1 MIHRNI
7 EHYLWTEIYRPK
19 KIADCI
25 LPERL
30 KTPFQEYVTQNN
42 IPNLL
47 LSGGAGVGKT
57 TVAKAMC
64 EEIGCDYLVIN
75 GSDESGIDTFRVKIK
90 NFASSM
96 SLAGGRKVIII
107 DEADYLNPNSTQP
120 ALRNAIE
127 EFAGNCSFIFTCN
140 FKNRIIDPLHS
151 RCAVVEFTLK
161 NNEKAQMA
169 SQFFKRIQSVL
180 QSEKVEYEDKV
191 VVELVKK
198 HFPDFRRVINE
209 FQRYS
214 QFGKIDSG
222 ILSQI
227 VDVSIGDIVKYIK
240 EKDFGAIRKWVAS
253 NDIDATVFFRKL
265 YDNLYDVL
273 KPQSIPQAVLI
284 LADYQYKQAFVADQ
298 EINTV
303 ACLTELMVG
312 CEFK

>member
-1 MIHRNI
+1 MM
-7 EHYLWTEIYRPK
+7 EHLLLTEKYRPK
-19 KIADCI
+19 TIADCI

-47 LSGGAGVGKT
+47 LAGGAGVGKT

-90 NFASSM
+90 NYASAM

-151 RCAVVEFTLK
+151 RCAVVDFTLK

-169 SQFFKRIQSVL
+169 TQFFKRIQSIL
-180 QSEKVEYEDKV
+180 RSENIEYEDRV
-191 VVELVKK
+191 VAELIKK

-209 FQRYS
+209 LQRYS

-222 ILSQI
+222 ILAHI
-227 VDVSIGDIVKYIK
+227 VEVSIGDIIKYIK
-240 EKDFGAIRKWVAS
+240 EKDFGSIRKWVAS
-253 NDIDATVFFRKL
+253 NDVDAAVFFRKL

-273 KPQSIPQAVLI
+273 KPQSIPQAVII
-284 LADYQYKQAFVADQ
+284 LADYQYKGAFCADS

-303 ACLTELMVG
+303 ACLTELMVA

>member
-1 MIHRNI
+1 MR
-7 EHYLWTEIYRPK
+7 ELLWVEAYRPK
-19 KIADCI
+19 TIADCI

-30 KTPFQEYVTQNN
+30 KKPFQEYVNQGN

-47 LSGGAGVGKT
+47 LAGGAGVGKT

-64 EEIGCDYLVIN
+64 EEVGCDYMVIN
-75 GSDESGIDTFRVKIK
+75 GSDESGIDVFRNKIK
-90 NFASSM
+90 TYASSM
-96 SLAGGRKVIII
+96 SIAGGRKVIII

-127 EFAGNCSFIFTCN
+127 EFSGNCSFIFTCN

-151 RCAVVEFTLK
+151 RCAVIDFGMK
-161 NNEKAQMA
+161 QAEKASMA
-169 SQFFKRIQSVL
+169 GQFFKRIQMIL
-180 QSEKVEYEDKV
+180 NTEGVEFDDKV
-191 VVELVKK
+191 IAEVIKK

-209 FQRYS
+209 LQRYS
-214 QFGKIDSG
+214 KFGKIDAT

-227 VDVSIGDIVKYIK
+227 GDVSINEVIKFLK
-240 EKDFGAIRKWVAS
+240 EKDFGSLRKWVAT
-253 NDIDATVFFRKL
+253 NDIDAATLYRKI
-265 YDNLYDVL
+265 YDGMYDAL
-273 KPQSIPQAVLI
+273 MPQSIPQAVII
-284 LADYQYKQAFVADQ
+284 LADYQYKQAFVADP

>member
-1 MIHRNI
+1 M
-7 EHYLWTEIYRPK
+7 EHLLWTEKYRPK
-19 KIADCI
+19 KIDDCI

-30 KTPFQEYVTQNN
+30 KKPFQEYVNQSN

-64 EEIGCDYLVIN
+64 EEIGCDVMVIN
-75 GSDESGIDTFRVKIK
+75 GSDEGRLIDTFRTKIK

-96 SLAGGRKVIII
+96 SLAGGRKVVII
-107 DEADYLNPNSTQP
+107 DEADYCNAESVQP
-120 ALRNAIE
+120 ALRNFIE

-140 FKNRIIDPLHS
+140 YKNKLIDPLHS
-151 RCAVVEFTLK
+151 RCAVIDFALK
-161 NNEKAQMA
+161 NGEKAQMA
-169 SQFFKRIQSVL
+169 SAFMKRIQSVL
-180 QSEKVEYEDKV
+180 QSENVDYDDKV
-191 VVELVKK
+191 IAELIKK

-209 FQRYS
+209 LQRY
-214 QFGKIDSG
+214 QQLGKIDTG

-227 VDVSIGDIVKYIK
+227 SDVTINDIIKYIK

-253 NDIDATVFFRKL
+253 NDIDATAFYRKL
-265 YDNLYDVL
+265 YDNLYEVL

-284 LADYQYKQAFVADQ
+284 LADYQYKGAFVADQ

>member
-1 MIHRNI
+1 M
-7 EHYLWTEIYRPK
+7 EQLLWTEKYRPK
-19 KIADCI
+19 KIEDCI

-30 KTPFQEYVTQNN
+30 KTPFQEYVNQGK

-64 EEIGCDYLVIN
+64 EEIGCDVMVIN

-151 RCAVVEFTLK
+151 RCAVIDFQLK
-161 NNEKAQMA
+161 SNEKSQMA
-169 SQFFKRIQSVL
+169 AQFFKRIQQVL
-180 QSEKVEYEDKV
+180 QSENVEYDDKV
-191 VVELVKK
+191 IAELVKK

-209 FQRYS
+209 LQRYS
-214 QFGKIDSG
+214 QFGKIDTG
-222 ILSQI
+222 ILAQI
-227 VDVSIGDIVKYIK
+227 VDVSINDIIKFIK

-253 NDIDATVFFRKL
+253 NDVDSATFFRKL

>member
-1 MIHRNI
+1 M
-7 EHYLWTEIYRPK
+7 EHLLWTEKYRPK
-19 KIADCI
+19 KISDCI

-30 KTPFQEYVTQNN
+30 KKPFQEYVNQSN

-75 GSDESGIDTFRVKIK
+75 GSDESGIDTFRTKIK
-90 NFASSM
+90 NYASSM

-140 FKNRIIDPLHS
+140 YKNRIIEPLHS
-151 RCAVVEFTLK
+151 RCAVVEFSLK
-161 NNEKAQMA
+161 SNEKADMA
-169 SQFFKRIQSVL
+169 KQFMQRIEYVL
-180 QSEKVEYEDKV
+180 NTEKVEFEKPV
-191 VVELVKK
+191 IANLITK

-209 FQRYS
+209 LQRYS
-214 QFGKIDSG
+214 QFGKIDTG
-222 ILSQI
+222 ILAQ
-227 VDVSIGDIVKYIK
+227 IGDAKLDDIIK
-240 EKDFGAIRKWVAS
+240 HIKAKDFGAIRKWVGA
-253 NDIDATVFFRKL
+253 NDIDSNTFFRQL
-265 YDNLYDVL
+265 YDALYETM
-273 KPQSIPQAVLI
+273 KPKSIPQAVLI
-284 LADYQYKQAFVADQ
+284 IADYQYKNAFVADG
-298 EINTV
+298 EINLV
-303 ACLTELMVG
+303 ACLIELMAN